1 MIISPL
7 LESIILFSQIS
18 VSGTEA
24 RSQCVACGPL
34 IAIAY
39 LLKPR
44 QLAWDSPHAH
54 VQLLQSWYFC
64 HPMDYRLP
72 GSSVHGVLQARILE
86 WVATPFSRGSS
97 WLRDG
102 TCISCASCIAGRFFT
117 HWGIWEALGM
127 AQGRIKLIIQ
137 AELRQFVLMET
148 ILDQPTES
156 RSLGK

>member
-1 MIISPL
+1 MFTVDFKKQFNYLLFYVHTKKRMIISPL

-44 QLAWDSPHAH
+44 QPAWDSPHAH

-72 GSSVHGVLQARILE
+72 GSSVHGILQARILE
-86 WVATPFSRGSS
+86 WVAAPFSRGVFLTQG
-97 WLRDG
+97 WNLRLLCLLHCRQILYPLRHLGSPWDG
-102 TCISCASCIAGRFFT
+102 PREDKT
-117 HWGIWEALGM
+117 HN
-127 AQGRIKLIIQ
+127 
-137 AELRQFVLMET
+137 T
-148 ILDQPTES
+148 S
-156 RSLGK
+156 